1 MKKSLLLAALLGAG
15 VVTAHAQSSVTLYGI
30 VDAGLQYTSNSV
42 GTSKYSFLSGG
53 DYGNRWGLKG
63 TEDLGG
69 GLAAIFNLENG
80 FNIGTGNF
88 SSSGTEFNRQAF
100 VGLASK
106 QYGTLTFGRQYAPTT
121 DLIESYGPAIVG
133 GIGTFPGDISDMD
146 NGVRV
151 NNSVKYKTLTYN
163 GLTGEIMYGFGNN
176 AGQMNGGSA
185 YAAGLSYIQGPIV
198 AGATYYRTNTAY
210 NGGTNAAAI
219 ASTNVISAGYVNAK
233 AQQSINAVAGTQL
246 SPDIYLGLVY
256 AYTQYLPSATSYI
269 RHSVAYNSV
278 GAVGTYQLN
287 PALIV
292 GLSYNYTFGQ
302 KVDAASQTS
311 APRYQQIAGKAIYS
325 LSKRTGFYL
334 FAGYQHA
341 YGQTLNASGQIVNA
355 QASVGDAMNGGSNSS
370 GRSQA
375 LVRIGM
381 YNKF

>member
-15 VVTAHAQSSVTLYGI
+15 VMSAHAQSSVTLYGI
-30 VDAGLQYTSNSV
+30 VDAGVQYVSNSV
-42 GTSKYSFLSGG
+42 GTSKFGFQSGG
-53 DYGNRWGLKG
+53 DFGDRWGLKG

-69 GLAAIFNLENG
+69 GLSAIFNLENG

-88 SSSGTEFNRQAF
+88 SAAGTEFNRQAF

-121 DLIESYGPAIVG
+121 DLIEAYGPAAVG

-146 NGVRV
+146 NGIRV
-151 NNSVKYKTLTYN
+151 NNSIKYKSLTYN
-163 GLTGEIMYGFGNN
+163 GLTGEALYGFGNN
-176 AGQMNGGSA
+176 AGQVNGGSV

-198 AGATYYRTNTAY
+198 AGATYYKTNGAV

-219 ASTNVISAGYVNAK
+219 ANGNAISAGYGNAK
-233 AQQSINAVAGTQL
+233 SQQVINAVAGAQL
-246 SPDIYLGLVY
+246 SQAYVGLVY
-256 AYTQYLPSATSYI
+256 AYTQYRPSATSFI

-287 PALIV
+287 PALIL

-325 LSKRTGFYL
+325 LSKRTGVYL

-341 YGQTLNASGQIVNA
+341 YGQTLNAAGNVVNST
-355 QASVGDAMNGGSNSS
+355 ASVGDSLNGSGSN